1 MQQYILLR
9 IMQGILSL
17 WVISMLVFALTR
29 FSGNPVDLMLDDYA
43 TKEDRRRLEEY
54 LGINK
59 PIPEQYLLFLGRA
72 LKGDL
77 GKSITAKRPAF
88 EMVKERVPNTLKLAI
103 TAFVVAV
110 LIAIPMG
117 VYTAYQRGRWF
128 DFVGRTVAIGGQ
140 SVPGFWLGLVYIY
153 LFAVILGWL
162 PTGGTAHG
170 WGWNEGIRF
179 LILPSLTVGWL
190 VCSGMLRLT
199 RMAMLD
205 ALESDYVKLARVK
218 GLPEWKVLW
227 KHAFKNSLIPVV
239 TLMFLLF
246 AGMLNG
252 LIIAETVFSWAGI
265 GRMAIDSIRSRDYP
279 VTQAIVLFSAALYVL
294 ANLAADVSYAY
305 LNPKIRYKNR

>member
-9 IMQGILSL
+9 VMQGILSL

-54 LGINK
+54 LGLNDS
-59 PIPEQYLLFLGRA
+59 IPQQYLLFLGRA

-88 EMVKERVPNTLKLAI
+88 DMVKERVPNTLKLAI
-103 TAFVVAV
+103 SAFVVAI

-117 VYTAYQRGRWF
+117 VYTAYQRGKWF
-128 DFVGRTVAIGGQ
+128 DFFGRAIAIGGQ

-153 LFAVILGWL
+153 LFAVILGWF

-170 WGWNEGIRF
+170 WGWDKGIRF
-179 LILPSLTVGWL
+179 MILPSLTVGWL

-279 VTQAIVLFSAALYVL
+279 VTQAIVLFSAALYVT
-294 ANLAADVSYAY
+294 ANLMADISYAY

>member
-9 IMQGILSL
+9 ILQGILSI

-54 LGINK
+54 LGLNDS
-59 PIPEQYLLFLGRA
+59 IPKQYLLFLGRA

-88 EMVKERVPNTLKLAI
+88 QMVMERVPNTLKLAVS
-103 TAFVVAV
+103 AFVVAILV
-110 LIAIPMG
+110 AIPMG

-128 DFVGRTVAIGGQ
+128 DFVGRFIAIGGQ

-153 LFAVILGWL
+153 IFAVILGWF

-179 LILPSLTVGWL
+179 MILPSLTVGWL
-190 VCSGMLRLT
+190 VSSGMLRLT

-279 VTQAIVLFSAALYVL
+279 VTQAIVLFSAALYIL
-294 ANLAADVSYAY
+294 ANLLADISYAY